1 MGSRDGGTKVTEEV
15 KKRFAFILVLAI
27 LIAGGSFYFYGQKN
41 SSEQTMANVSTDLD
55 GSAKAKPE
63 RDEIV
68 VYISGAVN
76 KPGILRVPAGSRV
89 VDVVGKAGGFA
100 PGADAEKVNLA
111 KAVKDGMHVNVPV
124 ATVPATKNTGT
135 SSHASTRSSQSS
147 TSASANVRTS
157 ADSNDVV
164 NINFASK
171 DELDKLPGI
180 GPSLAE
186 RIIEY
191 RQENGNFGELTELKK
206 VPGIGEAKYNQ
217 IKDKITL

>member
-1 MGSRDGGTKVTEEV
+1 MLRSRDGGTKVTEEV

-55 GSAKAKPE
+55 GAAKAKPE

-89 VDVVGKAGGFA
+89 VDVVNSAGGFA
-100 PGADAEKVNLA
+100 PGADADKVNLA
-111 KAVKDGMHVNVPV
+111 KAVKDGMHVNVPM
-124 ATVPATKNTGT
+124 AAVPAMKNTGA
-135 SSHASTRSSQSS
+135 SSHTSTRSNQ
-147 TSASANVRTS
+147 TNTNANVRNS
-157 ADSNDVV
+157 ANSNDIV

-191 RQENGNFGELTELKK
+191 RQENGNFGELIELKK
-206 VPGIGEAKYNQ
+206 VPGIGEAKFNQ